1 MNFLKN
7 RKIREKQ
14 KSEYENL
21 KIELLQFRKE
31 KLGTQNPDEISRK
44 TEEKKLLSNLEIQ
57 RMKYIHNKKLRI
69 HETEVLEKL
78 NEFRN
83 RINSKIVNE
92 DTENWMN
99 NRLKFQIDST
109 RAYSHFQNKEKME
122 EIKDG
127 WDDGLKVIDPRKRR
141 REEEGEEGGK
151 EEGFTVDNLI
161 KMTERGEGK

>member
-1 MNFLKN
+1 
-7 RKIREKQ
+7 
-14 KSEYENL
+14 
-21 KIELLQFRKE
+21 
-31 KLGTQNPDEISRK
+31 
-44 TEEKKLLSNLEIQ
+44 
-57 RMKYIHNKKLRI
+57 MKYIHNKKLRI

-83 RINSKIVNE
+83 RINSKIVND

-122 EIKDG
+122 EMKDG

-141 REEEGEEGGK
+141 REMEGEEAEN

-161 KMTERGEGK
+161 KMTEKKEGK